1 MTKLT
6 KKKKQLLELVNP
18 ENTYSLEEAMNIFQ
32 TVKSNKFDESVDIAL
47 RLGIDP
53 GKSDQN
59 VRGAITLPHSLG
71 KTVTVAVFADGDQA
85 KEANDAGADFVGMED
100 LAEKFKKEEIEV
112 DVVIS
117 SQAAMKIVGQLGQVL
132 GPKGLMPNPKT
143 GTVTEKVGEA
153 INNAKSGQVRFRT
166 DKNGIL
172 HGCIGKVSFTSSQIQ
187 ENAAAMLEEVKK
199 LKPATAKGAYIRS
212 VALSSTMGPGVKVTP
227 ASLVVV

>member
-18 ENTYSLEEAMNIFQ
+18 ENTYSLEEAMQIFQ
-32 TVKSNKFDESVDIAL
+32 TVKSNKFDESIDIAL

-71 KTVTVAVFADGDQA
+71 KTVTVAVFADGDKA

-100 LAEKFKKEEIEV
+100 LAEKFKKEEIEA

-172 HGCIGKVSFTSSQIQ
+172 HGCIGKVSFSSNQIQ

-227 ASLVVV
+227 ASLVV

>member
-6 KKKKQLLELVNP
+6 KKKKQLLELVDP

-32 TVKSNKFDESVDIAL
+32 SVKSGKFDESVDIAL

-71 KTVTVAVFADGDQA
+71 KTVTVAVFADGDHA
-85 KEANDAGADFVGMED
+85 KDANDAGADFVGMED

-143 GTVTEKVGEA
+143 GTVTETVGEA

-172 HGCIGKVSFTSSQIQ
+172 HGCIGKVSFSSSQIQ

-212 VALSSTMGPGVKVTP
+212 VALSSTMGPGVKVSPT
-227 ASLVVV
+227 SLVV

>member
-1 MTKLT
+1 MTRLT
-6 KKKKQLLELVNP
+6 KKKKQLLELVDP
-18 ENTYSLEEAMNIFQ
+18 ENTYTLEEAINIFQ
-32 TVKSNKFDESVDIAL
+32 SVKSNKFDESVDIAL

-71 KTVTVAVFADGDQA
+71 KSVTVAVFADGDQA
-85 KEANDAGADFVGMED
+85 KDANDAGADYVGMED
-100 LAEKFKKEEIEV
+100 LAEKFKKEEIDV

-172 HGCIGKVSFTSSQIQ
+172 HGCIGKVSFSSTQIQ

-212 VALSSTMGPGVKVTP
+212 IALSSTMGPGVKVAP
-227 ASLVVV
+227 ASLVV

>member
-6 KKKKQLLELVNP
+6 KKKKALMELVDP
-18 ENTYSLEEAMNIFQ
+18 ESIYSLEEAMNIFQ
-32 TVKSNKFDESVDIAL
+32 KVKSNKFDESVDIAL

-71 KTVTVAVFADGDQA
+71 KTVYVAVFADGDQA

-100 LAEKFKKEEIEV
+100 LAEKFKKEEIDV

-117 SQAAMKIVGQLGQVL
+117 SQTAMKIVGQLGQVL
-132 GPKGLMPNPKT
+132 GPKGLMPNPKI

-166 DKNGIL
+166 DKSGIL
-172 HGCIGKVSFTSSQIQ
+172 HGCIGKVSFSSKQIQ

-199 LKPATAKGAYIRS
+199 LKPASAKGSYIRS
-212 VALSSTMGPGVKVTP
+212 VAVSSTMGPGVKVTP
-227 ASLVVV
+227 ASLIV

>member
-6 KKKKQLLELVNP
+6 KKKKQLLELLDP

-32 TVKSNKFDESVDIAL
+32 SVKSNNFDESVDIAL
-47 RLGIDP
+47 RLGIDS

-71 KTVTVAVFADGDQA
+71 KKVIVAVFADGDQA
-85 KEANDAGADFVGMED
+85 KDANDAGADFVGMED
-100 LAEKFKKEEIEV
+100 LAEKFKKEEVDV

-143 GTVTEKVGEA
+143 GTVTEKVDEA

-172 HGCIGKVSFTSSQIQ
+172 HGCIGKVSFSSTQIQ

-212 VALSSTMGPGVKVTP
+212 VALSSTMGPGVKVAP
-227 ASLVVV
+227 ASLVI

>member
-6 KKKKQLLELVNP
+6 KKKKQLLELVDP

-100 LAEKFKKEEIEV
+100 LAEKFKKEEIDV

-172 HGCIGKVSFTSSQIQ
+172 HGCIGKVSFSSTQIQ

-212 VALSSTMGPGVKVTP
+212 IALSSTMGPGVKVAP
-227 ASLVVV
+227 ASLVI

>member
-1 MTKLT
+1 MTRLT

-18 ENTYSLEEAMNIFQ
+18 EITYSLEDAMNIFQ
-32 TVKSNKFDESVDIAL
+32 SVKSNKFDESVDIAL

-71 KTVTVAVFADGDQA
+71 KSVAVAVFADGDQA
-85 KEANDAGADFVGMED
+85 KAASEAGADFIGMED

-117 SQAAMKIVGQLGQVL
+117 SQSAMKIVGQLGQVL

-143 GTVTEKVGEA
+143 GTVTENVEEA

-172 HGCIGKVSFTSSQIQ
+172 HGCIGKVSFSSTQIQ

-212 VALSSTMGPGVKVTP
+212 IALSSTMGPGVKVAP
-227 ASLVVV
+227 ASLVL

>member
-6 KKKKQLLELVNP
+6 KKKKQLLELVDP

-32 TVKSNKFDESVDIAL
+32 SVKSGKFDESVDIAL
-47 RLGIDP
+47 RLGIDS

-100 LAEKFKKEEIEV
+100 LAERFKKEEIEV

-172 HGCIGKVSFTSSQIQ
+172 HGCIGKVSFSSSQIQ

-199 LKPATAKGAYIRS
+199 LKPATAKGAYIRI
-212 VALSSTMGPGVKVTP
+212 VALSSTMGPGVKVSPT
-227 ASLVVV
+227 SLVV

>member
-1 MTKLT
+1 MAKLT
-6 KKKKQLLELVNP
+6 KKKKQLLELVDP

-32 TVKSNKFDESVDIAL
+32 TVKSSQFDESVDIAL

-85 KEANDAGADFVGMED
+85 KEANKAGADFVGMED
-100 LAEKFKKEEIEV
+100 LAEKFKKEEINV

-172 HGCIGKVSFTSSQIQ
+172 HGCIGKVSFSSSQIQ

-227 ASLVVV
+227 ASLVV

>member
-6 KKKKQLLELVNP
+6 KKKKQLLELVDP

-32 TVKSNKFDESVDIAL
+32 SVKSNNFDESVDIAL
-47 RLGIDP
+47 RLGIDS

-71 KTVTVAVFADGDQA
+71 KKVTVAVFADGDQA
-85 KEANDAGADFVGMED
+85 KDANDAGADFVGMED
-100 LAEKFKKEEIEV
+100 LAEKFKKEEIDV

-172 HGCIGKVSFTSSQIQ
+172 HGCIGKVSFSSTQIQ

-199 LKPATAKGAYIRS
+199 LKPATAKGAYILS
-212 VALSSTMGPGVKVTP
+212 IALSSTMGPGVKVTP
-227 ASLVVV
+227 ASLVI

>member
-1 MTKLT
+1 MTRLT

-18 ENTYSLEEAMNIFQ
+18 ENTYSLEEAMDIFQ

-100 LAEKFKKEEIEV
+100 LAEKFKKEEIDV

-172 HGCIGKVSFTSSQIQ
+172 HGCIGKVSFSSSQIQ

-199 LKPATAKGAYIRS
+199 LKPASAKGSYIRS

-227 ASLVVV
+227 ASLVV

>member
-1 MTKLT
+1 MTRLT

-18 ENTYSLEEAMNIFQ
+18 ENTYSLEEAMDIFQ

-100 LAEKFKKEEIEV
+100 LAEKFKKEEIDV

-172 HGCIGKVSFTSSQIQ
+172 HGCIGKVSFSSSQIQ

-199 LKPATAKGAYIRS
+199 LKPASAKGAYIRS
-212 VALSSTMGPGVKVTP
+212 VALSSTMGPGVKVSPT
-227 ASLVVV
+227 SLVV

>member
-1 MTKLT
+1 MTRLT
-6 KKKKQLLELVNP
+6 KKKKQLFELVDP

-47 RLGIDP
+47 RLGVDP

-85 KEANDAGADFVGMED
+85 KEANDSGADFVGMED
-100 LAEKFKKEEIEV
+100 LAEKFKKEEIDV

-172 HGCIGKVSFTSSQIQ
+172 HGCIGKVSFSSSQIQ

-199 LKPATAKGAYIRS
+199 LKPATAKGSYIRS

-227 ASLVVV
+227 ASLVI

>member
-6 KKKKQLLELVNP
+6 KKKKQLLELVDP

-32 TVKSNKFDESVDIAL
+32 SVKSNNFDESVDIAL
-47 RLGIDP
+47 RLGIDS

-71 KTVTVAVFADGDQA
+71 KTVIVAVFADGDQA
-85 KEANDAGADFVGMED
+85 KDGNDAGAEFVGMED
-100 LAEKFKKEEIEV
+100 LAEKFKKEEVDV

-172 HGCIGKVSFTSSQIQ
+172 HGCIGKVSFSSTQIQ

-212 VALSSTMGPGVKVTP
+212 VALSSTMGPGVKVAP
-227 ASLVVV
+227 ASLVI

>member
-6 KKKKQLLELVNP
+6 KKKKILMEILNP
-18 ENTYSLEEAMNIFQ
+18 ENIYSLEEAINIFQ
-32 TVKSNKFDESVDIAL
+32 QVKSSKFDESIDIAL
-47 RLGIDP
+47 RLGVDP

-71 KTVTVAVFADGDQA
+71 KKVTVAVFADGDQA
-85 KEANDAGADFVGMED
+85 KEASDAGADFVGMED
-100 LAEKFKKEEIEV
+100 LSEKFKKEEIDV

-132 GPKGLMPNPKT
+132 GPKGLMPNPKS

-172 HGCIGKVSFTSSQIQ
+172 HGCIGKVSFSSNQIQ

-199 LKPATAKGAYIRS
+199 LKPATAKGAYIQS
-212 VALSSTMGPGVKVTP
+212 VALSSTMGPGVKVAP
-227 ASLVVV
+227 ASLVV

>member
-6 KKKKQLLELVNP
+6 KKKKQLLELIDP
-18 ENTYSLEEAMNIFQ
+18 KNTYSLEEAVKIFQ
-32 TVKSNKFDESVDIAL
+32 SVKSNNFDESLDIAL

-71 KTVTVAVFADGDQA
+71 KAVTVAVFADGDQA
-85 KEANDAGADFVGMED
+85 NDANDAGADFIGMED
-100 LAEKFKKEEIEV
+100 LAEKFKKEEIDV

-117 SQAAMKIVGQLGQVL
+117 SQAAMKVVGQLGQVL

-153 INNAKSGQVRFRT
+153 ISNAKSGQVRFRS

-172 HGCIGKVSFTSSQIQ
+172 HGCIGKVSFSSTQIQ

-199 LKPATAKGAYIRS
+199 LKPATAKGTYIRS
-212 VALSSTMGPGVKVTP
+212 IALSSTMGPGVKVAP
-227 ASLVVV
+227 ASLVI

>member
-1 MTKLT
+1 MTRLT

-18 ENTYSLEEAMNIFQ
+18 ENIYSLEEAMNIFQ

-100 LAEKFKKEEIEV
+100 LAEKFKKEEIDV

-172 HGCIGKVSFTSSQIQ
+172 HGCIGKVSFSSSQIQ

-227 ASLVVV
+227 ASLVV

>member
-1 MTKLT
+1 MTNLT

-18 ENTYSLEEAMNIFQ
+18 ENTYSLDEAMNIFQ
-32 TVKSNKFDESVDIAL
+32 EVKSTKFDESVDIAI
-47 RLGIDP
+47 RLGVDP

-71 KTVTVAVFADGDQA
+71 KTVAVAVFADGDQA
-85 KEANDAGADFVGMED
+85 KEAEDAGADFVGMED
-100 LAEKFKKEEIEV
+100 LAEKFKKEEIEA

-172 HGCIGKVSFTSSQIQ
+172 HGCIGKVSFTSNQIQ
-187 ENAAAMLEEVKK
+187 ENAAVMLEEVKK
-199 LKPATAKGAYIRS
+199 LKPATAKGSYIKS

-227 ASLVVV
+227 ASLVV

>member
-6 KKKKQLLELVNP
+6 KKKKQLLELVDP

-32 TVKSNKFDESVDIAL
+32 SVKSNKFDESVDIAL
-47 RLGIDP
+47 RLGVDP

-172 HGCIGKVSFTSSQIQ
+172 HGCIGKVSFSSSQIQ

-212 VALSSTMGPGVKVTP
+212 VALSSTMGPGVKVSPT
-227 ASLVVV
+227 SLVI

>member
-6 KKKKQLLELVNP
+6 KKKKQLLELVDP

-100 LAEKFKKEEIEV
+100 LAEKFKKEEIDV

-172 HGCIGKVSFTSSQIQ
+172 HGCIGKVSFSSSQIQ

-199 LKPATAKGAYIRS
+199 LKPATAKGSYIRS
-212 VALSSTMGPGVKVTP
+212 IALSSTMGPGVKVTP
-227 ASLVVV
+227 ASLVV

>member
-100 LAEKFKKEEIEV
+100 LAEKFKKEEIVV

-172 HGCIGKVSFTSSQIQ
+172 HGCIGKVSFSSSQIQ
-187 ENAAAMLEEVKK
+187 ENAAAMLEEV
-199 LKPATAKGAYIRS
+199 RN
-212 VALSSTMGPGVKVTP
+212 
-227 ASLVVV
+227 

>member
-1 MTKLT
+1 MTRLT

-100 LAEKFKKEEIEV
+100 LAEKFKKEEIDV

-172 HGCIGKVSFTSSQIQ
+172 HGCIGKVSFSSSQIQ

-199 LKPATAKGAYIRS
+199 LKPASAKGAYIRS
-212 VALSSTMGPGVKVTP
+212 VALSSSMGPGVKVTP
-227 ASLVVV
+227 ASLVV

>member
-6 KKKKQLLELVNP
+6 KKKKQLLELVDP
-18 ENTYSLEEAMNIFQ
+18 ENTYSLEEAINIFQ
-32 TVKSNKFDESVDIAL
+32 SVKSNKFDESVDIAL

-85 KEANDAGADFVGMED
+85 KDANEAGADFVGMDD
-100 LAEKFKKEEIEV
+100 LAEKFKKEEIDV

-117 SQAAMKIVGQLGQVL
+117 SQTAMKIVGQLGQVL
-132 GPKGLMPNPKT
+132 GPKGLMPNPKI

-166 DKNGIL
+166 DKSGIL
-172 HGCIGKVSFTSSQIQ
+172 HGCIGKVSFSSKQIQ

-199 LKPATAKGAYIRS
+199 LKPASAKGSYIRS

-227 ASLVVV
+227 ASLVV

>member
-153 INNAKSGQVRFRT
+153 TNNAKSGQVRFRT

-172 HGCIGKVSFTSSQIQ
+172 HGCIGKVSFSSSQIQ

-199 LKPATAKGAYIRS
+199 LKPATAKGSYIRS

-227 ASLVVV
+227 ASLVV

>member
-1 MTKLT
+1 MAKLT
-6 KKKKQLLELVNP
+6 KKKKQLLELVDP

-32 TVKSNKFDESVDIAL
+32 TVRSNQFDESVDIAL

-85 KEANDAGADFVGMED
+85 KEANDAGADLVGMED
-100 LAEKFKKEEIEV
+100 LAEKFKKEEINV

-172 HGCIGKVSFTSSQIQ
+172 HGCIGKVSFSSSQIQ

-212 VALSSTMGPGVKVTP
+212 VALSSTMGPGVKVSP
-227 ASLVVV
+227 ASFVV

>member
-199 LKPATAKGAYIRS
+199 LKPATAKGSYIRS
-212 VALSSTMGPGVKVTP
+212 VDLSSTMGPGVKVTP
-227 ASLVVV
+227 ASLVV

>member
-6 KKKKQLLELVNP
+6 KKKKQLLELVDP

-32 TVKSNKFDESVDIAL
+32 SVKSNKFDESVDIAL

-85 KEANDAGADFVGMED
+85 KDANEASADFVGMED

-112 DVVIS
+112 DVVIA

-143 GTVTEKVGEA
+143 GTVTDKVGEA
-153 INNAKSGQVRFRT
+153 VNNAKSGQVRFRT

-172 HGCIGKVSFTSSQIQ
+172 HGCIGKVSFSSTQIQ

-212 VALSSTMGPGVKVTP
+212 IALSSTMGPGVKVAP
-227 ASLVVV
+227 ASLVV

>member
-18 ENTYSLEEAMNIFQ
+18 ESTYSLEEAMNIFQ
-32 TVKSNKFDESVDIAL
+32 TVKSNNFDESLDIAL

-100 LAEKFKKEEIEV
+100 LAEKFKKEEIDV

-172 HGCIGKVSFTSSQIQ
+172 HGSIGKVSFTSSQIQ
-187 ENAAAMLEEVKK
+187 ENAVAMLEEVKK
-199 LKPATAKGAYIRS
+199 LKPATAKGSYIKS

-227 ASLVVV
+227 ASFVV

>member
-1 MTKLT
+1 MAKLT
-6 KKKKQLLELVNP
+6 KKKKQLLELVDP

-32 TVKSNKFDESVDIAL
+32 TVKSSQFDESVDIAL

-85 KEANDAGADFVGMED
+85 KDAADAGADFVGMED
-100 LAEKFKKEEIEV
+100 LAEKFKKEEINV

-172 HGCIGKVSFTSSQIQ
+172 HGCIGKVSFSSSQIQ

-227 ASLVVV
+227 ASLIV

>member
-6 KKKKQLLELVNP
+6 KKKKQLLELVDP

-32 TVKSNKFDESVDIAL
+32 SVKSNKFDESVDIAL
-47 RLGIDP
+47 RLGVDP

-100 LAEKFKKEEIEV
+100 LAEKFKKEEIAV

-172 HGCIGKVSFTSSQIQ
+172 HGCIGKVSFSSSQIQ

-212 VALSSTMGPGVKVTP
+212 VALSSTMGPGVKVSPT
-227 ASLVVV
+227 SLVV

>member
-6 KKKKQLLELVNP
+6 KKKKQLLELVDP
-18 ENTYSLEEAMNIFQ
+18 ENTYTLEEAMNIFQ
-32 TVKSNKFDESVDIAL
+32 SVKSDKFDESVDIAL

-117 SQAAMKIVGQLGQVL
+117 SQAAMKVVGQLGQVL

-172 HGCIGKVSFTSSQIQ
+172 HGCIGKVSFSSSQIQ

-212 VALSSTMGPGVKVTP
+212 VALSSTMGPGVKVSPT
-227 ASLVVV
+227 SLVV

>member
-6 KKKKQLLELVNP
+6 KKKKILMEILNP
-18 ENTYSLEEAMNIFQ
+18 ENTYSLEEAINIFQ
-32 TVKSNKFDESVDIAL
+32 QVKSSKFDESIDIAL
-47 RLGIDP
+47 RLGVDP

-71 KTVTVAVFADGDQA
+71 KKVTVAVFADGDQA
-85 KEANDAGADFVGMED
+85 KEASDAGADFVGMED
-100 LAEKFKKEEIEV
+100 LSEKFKKEEIDV

-153 INNAKSGQVRFRT
+153 INNAKSCQFMIRT
-166 DKNGIL
+166 DKYGIL
-172 HGCIGKVSFTSSQIQ
+172 HGCIGKVSFSSNQIQ

-199 LKPATAKGAYIRS
+199 LKPATAKGAYIQS
-212 VALSSTMGPGVKVTP
+212 VALSSTMGPGVKVAP
-227 ASLVVV
+227 ASLVV